1 MRGGPPPAGR
11 AGRAG
16 ITRKNRERLGSNRM
30 QNRKTLLLGNKAMR
44 SELLVK
50 RQRETQER

>member
-11 AGRAG
+11 ARRAG
-16 ITRKNRERLGSNRM
+16 ITRRNRRRLGSNRT
-30 QNRKTLLLGNKAMR
+30 QIRKTRQLGNKAMR
-44 SELLVK
+44 SESLVK